1 MADSI
6 RLEIVTPERLFYDGE
21 VELVIVRT
29 ISGDEGF
36 MARHAWACKLL
47 QVGEIWIQEAGSK
60 KFRVAA
66 AAAGYIDVKNEIT
79 IFTDAAE
86 WPEEIDLQRSKEHK
100 AQAEQ
105 YLSTHTE
112 QDVGTE
118 EFTKMQA
125 SLSKALTRMSVVAGG
140 SRKGKS

>member
-29 ISGDEGF
+29 LSGDEGF

-60 KFRVAA
+60 KFKVAA

-100 AQAEQ
+100 AHAEQ

-112 QDVGTE
+112 QDSDTE
-118 EFTKMQA
+118 EFSKMQV
-125 SLSKALTRMSVVAGG
+125 SLSKALTRMSVVDGG
-140 SRKGKS
+140 SRKGKM